1 MNTWHLLGLHW
12 DPFMFHQAN
21 LRQADVPEVPING
34 VNRKLSLIQ
43 IWTEIVLQEM
53 TRLTNWPVITK
64 KHDDLGQAFLDR
76 MARDQC
82 SPFLTWNYANDG
94 LSINSVTVT
103 TATGN
108 KCGVPIPV
116 TVPGNV
122 RAIPQGATKE
132 QIGADPLTVWTKM
145 TGQPTTIQLNPPLRL

>member
-1 MNTWHLLGLHW
+1 MLT
-12 DPFMFHQAN
+12 
-21 LRQADVPEVPING
+21 
-34 VNRKLSLIQ
+34 LIYS
-43 IWTEIVLQEM
+43 
-53 TRLTNWPVITK
+53 TNWPVITK

-82 SPFLTWNYANDG
+82 SPFLTWNYSNDG
-94 LSINSVTVT
+94 LTVISVTVT

-122 RAIPQGATKE
+122 RSIPTGATKE

>member
-1 MNTWHLLGLHW
+1 
-12 DPFMFHQAN
+12 
-21 LRQADVPEVPING
+21 
-34 VNRKLSLIQ
+34 
-43 IWTEIVLQEM
+43 M
-53 TRLTNWPVITK
+53 T
-64 KHDDLGQAFLDR
+64 
-76 MARDQC
+76 RDQC

-94 LSINSVTVT
+94 LSINSVTIT

-122 RAIPQGATKE
+122 GSIPKDATKE
-132 QIGADPLTVWTKM
+132 QIGADPLTIWTKM